1 VSTTVGGP
9 PTGDGGAPA
18 EPHFDPELD
27 VDPSNPALRTFSHA
41 QILIMFSGLLVAM
54 LMAAI
59 DSTIVATALPT
70 ITGELGGLNHITWV
84 VTAYMLAQ
92 AASTPVYGKLGD
104 LYGRKRLF
112 QSAIAIFLIGS
123 VLCGLS
129 QDMLQLVLFRAIQGL
144 GGGGLFVLSQAIVAD
159 VVAPRQRGRYQGYF
173 GAVFG
178 LSSVA
183 GPLLGGII
191 TDGLS
196 WRWVF
201 FVNVPLGLAALLVTS
216 LTLPAGRRRAQV
228 SIDYLGTLLLT
239 FLTTGIVLVTTWGG
253 SEYDWGSPTI
263 VGLSIATVAAGVL
276 FIVVERRAA
285 EPVIPLDLFRVR
297 TVSLM
302 CAVAAIGGAA
312 IISVVA
318 FIPLFLQVVSGA
330 SATNSGILLLP
341 TMVSLPFASV
351 LSGQI
356 ISRSGRYKVMAV
368 VGTSLAALGMTL
380 LSTIG
385 TDATQLG
392 VATYMVVLG
401 TGLGL
406 SSPVL
411 VLSVQN
417 RVHVRD
423 LGAATSLVNYARSI
437 GATFGVALF
446 GTLFNMGLRSR
457 LEGLEV
463 PVGEGGSFSAET
475 FDALDPGTHQQAIEA
490 ITSSLTTVFRA
501 TIPLLVLGILLS
513 VLLEEAPLRE
523 RVAPLADDGDP
534 ADTAEPE
541 DPAPRRV
548 PVADDR
554 SAISPPR
561 LTQASRAVDTAVV
574 PGVGAARPDA

>member
-1 VSTTVGGP
+1 VTSAVDRSP
-9 PTGDGGAPA
+9 DDGHEVHLDPA
-18 EPHFDPELD
+18 LD
-27 VDPSNPALRTFSHA
+27 VDPSNPDLPTFTHR
-41 QILIMFSGLLVAM
+41 QILMMFSGLLVAM

-70 ITGELGGLNHITWV
+70 ITDELGGLNHITWV

-112 QSAIAIFLIGS
+112 QSAIAIFLVGS

-129 QDMLQLVLFRAIQGL
+129 QDMLQLVAFRAIQGL
-144 GGGGLFVLSQAIVAD
+144 GGGGLFVLSQTIVAD

-183 GPLLGGII
+183 GPLLGGIL

-201 FVNVPLGLAALLVTS
+201 FVNVPLGLAALVVTS
-216 LTLPAGRRRAQV
+216 ATLPAGRRRAQV
-228 SIDYLGTLLLT
+228 SIDYLGALLLT

-253 SEYDWGSPTI
+253 TEYGWGSPMI
-263 VGLSIATVAAGVL
+263 VGLSIATVAACVL
-276 FIVVERRAA
+276 FLVVERRATD
-285 EPVIPLDLFRVR
+285 PVIPLHLFRVR

-302 CAVAAIGGAA
+302 CAVAGIGGAA

-318 FIPLFLQVVSGA
+318 FIPLFLQVVSGV
-330 SATNSGILLLP
+330 SATNSGVLLLP

-356 ISRSGRYKVMAV
+356 ISRSGRYKVMAIL
-368 VGTSLAALGMTL
+368 GTSLATLGMAL

-392 VATYMVVLG
+392 VATYMVLLG
-401 TGLGL
+401 AGLGL

-446 GTLFNMGLRSR
+446 GALFNLGLRSR
-457 LEGLEV
+457 LDGLEM
-463 PVGEGGSFSAET
+463 PVGEGSSLSAEA
-475 FDALDPGTHQQAIEA
+475 FDALDPATHAEA
-490 ITSSLTTVFRA
+490 IQALTDSLTTVFRA
-501 TIPLLVLGILLS
+501 TVPLLLLGVVLSLF
-513 VLLEEAPLRE
+513 LEEAPLRDK
-523 RVAPLADDGDP
+523 VAPLTDDEPDRAMPP
-534 ADTAEPE
+534 ATAGAGA
-541 DPAPRRV
+541 PAVARTAPIDRPPTEV
-548 PVADDR
+548 PSGAER
-554 SAISPPR
+554 
-561 LTQASRAVDTAVV
+561 SRAIE
-574 PGVGAARPDA
+574 PSSPRGLLRSRPEA